1 MKNLIILSALLFV
14 FEGSWAQEKKA
25 ETIYSFTK
33 EILSFDYYAEQ
44 HELWKKEL
52 QKNKKSEEAWVN
64 FYAAT
69 RYAER
74 MSDSTNK
81 AEWLEKENQ
90 VVEDM
95 VKQIPKTFT
104 YYHILSWH
112 NPIWNASSKEEKDK
126 LMGYALKAHAI
137 DPNCS
142 DIYPELM
149 NIHEVHKP
157 NKVKLAEVAKK
168 WKASVEFTP
177 QTMAMAY
184 NMLLSTKK
192 NALLITAGDNDTYPL
207 WIAQQADGFRKD
219 VTVLNMYLA
228 LDDEYRNRKF
238 SELDLPK
245 MEGKVTPQLLV
256 EHLIENMGARPLYF
270 TSRGVLN
277 EGTEALNHLY
287 NIGLIYQ
294 YSASKMDN
302 VSLVVHN
309 FENVLL
315 TDHLKYNFYESKWSS
330 LDLRMANSYVPG
342 LLLLYQHYELVG
354 KEEEAQKSL
363 KMIKY
368 IAQHFDYYQSIVK
381 QLGLE

>member
-1 MKNLIILSALLFV
+1 MKNLFILSALLFV
-14 FEGSWAQEKKA
+14 VAIGWTQEKKA

-33 EILSFDYYAEQ
+33 AILTYDYYAEQ

-52 QKNKKSEEAWVN
+52 KKDKKNEEAWLN
-64 FYAAT
+64 YYAAT

-90 VVEDM
+90 VVKDM
-95 VKQIPKTFT
+95 IKQIANTFT

-112 NPIWNASSKEEKDK
+112 NPIWSATDKDEKEK
-126 LMGYALKAHAI
+126 LMDYALKAHEL
-137 DPNCS
+137 DPDCS

-149 NIHEVHKP
+149 NIYEVYSP
-157 NKVKLAEVAKK
+157 NANKLSAVAKK
-168 WKASVEFTP
+168 WKEASDFTP

-207 WIAQQADGFRKD
+207 WVAQQADEFRTD

-228 LDDEYRNRKF
+228 LNEDYRNRKF
-238 SELDLPK
+238 GALGLPK
-245 MEGKVTPQLLV
+245 LEGEVTFKTLFN
-256 EHLIENMGARPLYF
+256 HLIEHIGSRPLYF
-270 TSRGVLN
+270 SSRGVIK
-277 EGTEALNHLY
+277 EEDETYKHLY

-294 YSASKMDN
+294 YSADKMDN

-309 FENVLL
+309 YENILL
-315 TDHLKYNFYESKWSS
+315 MDHLNYNFYESEWSN
-330 LDLRMANSYVPG
+330 LDLRLANSYVPG
-342 LLLLYQHYELVG
+342 LILLYQHYMLVG
-354 KEEEAQKSL
+354 KDDEAKKSL
-363 KMIKY
+363 KIIEN
-368 IAQHFDYYQSIVK
+368 IAQHFDYYQSIIK